1 MTNPGLET
9 LRDVSYV
16 NVKPLNI
23 GRDKSL
29 SNYANLPVPSA
40 ENGLNRYLQEI
51 RKFPMLEPEE
61 EYMLAKRWVEQE
73 DTEAAHKMV
82 TSHLRLA
89 AKIAMGYRGYG
100 LPQSE
105 VISEA
110 NVGLMQAVKRFDP
123 EKGFRLATYAMW
135 WIRASIQEY
144 ILRSWSLV
152 KLGTTS
158 AQKKLFFNLRKAK
171 ARIGALEEGDL
182 RPENVA
188 RIATD
193 LGVTEDEVISMNRRL
208 SGGDASLNA
217 TVGSEDGS
225 MQWQDWLEDE
235 DADQATAYAERDEM
249 DARRE
254 LLAEAM
260 NVLNERERDI
270 LVQRRLAEETVTL
283 EDLSA
288 QYDVSR
294 ERIRQIEVR
303 AFEKLQKR
311 MRELASEK
319 GMLTS
324 A

>member
-1 MTNPGLET
+1 M
-9 LRDVSYV
+9 
-16 NVKPLNI
+16 
-23 GRDKSL
+23 
-29 SNYANLPVPSA
+29 SNYKNLPAPSP
-40 ENGLNRYLQEI
+40 EGGLNRYMQEI

-61 EYMLAKRWVEQE
+61 EYMLAKRWVDHE

-100 LPQSE
+100 LPQAE

-171 ARIGALEEGDL
+171 NRIGALEEGDL
-182 RPENVA
+182 RPENVK

-193 LGVTEDEVISMNRRL
+193 LGVTETEVISMNRRL

-217 TVGSEDGS
+217 TVSADGEGAA
-225 MQWQDWLEDE
+225 QWQDWLEDE
-235 DADQATAYAERDEM
+235 SANTAADYEANDEL
-249 DARRE
+249 DARRA

-260 NVLNERERDI
+260 EVLNDREKDI
-270 LVQRRLAEETVTL
+270 LMQRRLSDETITL
-283 EDLSA
+283 EDLSS

-303 AFEKLQKR
+303 AFEKLQSK
-311 MRELASEK
+311 MQALAREK
-319 GMLTS
+319 GMLAT